1 MGLGDLLK
9 RILKSSDATPADVQ
23 RLPASSEAALASSL
37 NRLSVGER
45 GWIMIADAARLFS
58 TADPDYAFGEMDD
71 EGKHRL
77 AEFAAKSRGDPQFM
91 PTQGRVYFTR
101 KA

>member
-1 MGLGDLLK
+1 ML
-9 RILKSSDATPADVQ
+9 
-23 RLPASSEAALASSL
+23 
-37 NRLSVGER
+37 
-45 GWIMIADAARLFS
+45 ADAARLFS

-77 AEFAAKSRGDPQFM
+77 VEFAARSRSDPQFI